1 MRFLCALCCVWAV
14 PLAHYALAE
23 PTPPGDV
30 GPATV
35 TVAKTATGFGLLRD
49 GEPYFIK
56 GVGGRARLEDL
67 VAAGGNSIRT
77 WSPKDAEPILD
88 QAHRLGL
95 TVTVGIWLGHERHG
109 FDYSDPADVARA
121 TDAARRAVLVLKNHP
136 ALLMWGIGN
145 EMEGD
150 GSNPKVW
157 QTINDL
163 ARMIKEIDPHHPTMT
178 VIAGASRQK
187 IRSLNAY
194 CPDVDVVGINAY
206 GDLSAIPRAL
216 RKQRLARPY
225 VITEFGP
232 FGWWQVDKTGWG
244 AEIEP
249 TSTQKAET
257 YLAGYR
263 AAVTAEPQLCLGS
276 YAFLWGHKQEHT
288 QTWFGMFLP
297 SGERT
302 AAVDAMTFAW
312 TGEWPRNRCPEI
324 RAFTVD
330 RASDQQPASAPG
342 QHVYPPGAPLR
353 CDVSALDPD
362 GDDIRVT
369 WELRSESTDRRSGG
383 DSEEAPPAHPEA
395 ILLATNT
402 NLLLQLPQTEGA
414 YRVFV
419 YVLDGHGNAA
429 TANVPILVK

>member
-1 MRFLCALCCVWAV
+1 MRFVCVLCCVWAV
-14 PLAHYALAE
+14 LLANRAVAE
-23 PTPPGDV
+23 PTPTGVD

-35 TVAKTATGFGLLRD
+35 TIAKTETGFRLIRN

-67 VAAGGNSIRT
+67 VAAGGNSLRT
-77 WSPKDAEPILD
+77 WTPKDAGPTLD

-109 FDYSDPADVARA
+109 FDYSNPADVSRA
-121 TDAARRAVLVLKNHP
+121 TENARRTVLALKDHP
-136 ALLMWGIGN
+136 AVLMWGIGN

-150 GSNPKVW
+150 GRNPKVW
-157 QTINDL
+157 KTINDI

-178 VIAGASRQK
+178 VIAGVGPDK
-187 IRSLNAY
+187 IRSLNLY

-206 GDLSAIPRAL
+206 GDLSSIPRAL
-216 RKQRLARPY
+216 REQGWTRPY

-232 FGWWQVDKTGWG
+232 FGWWQVDKTSWG
-244 AEIEP
+244 AEVEP
-249 TSTQKAET
+249 TSTQKAGT
-257 YLAGYR
+257 YLASYQ
-263 AAVTAEPQLCLGS
+263 AAVAAETQLCVGS

-288 QTWFGMFLP
+288 RTWFGMFLP

-312 TGEWPRNRCPEI
+312 TGEWPPNRCPEI
-324 RAFTVD
+324 RSLTVD
-330 RASDQQPASAPG
+330 GVSDPQPASASG
-342 QHVYPPGAPLR
+342 EHVYPPGTQLKCRVDAT
-353 CDVSALDPD
+353 DPD
-362 GDDIRVT
+362 GDDVRVT

-395 ILLATNT
+395 VVSADDAR
-402 NLLLQLPQTEGA
+402 LLLQLPQAADE